1 MKAAFASSQPFR
13 SLVERSIKAW
23 KGLNQKGLTQA
34 IKQHSQVL
42 RGLESLDDFL
52 SFRDHQYWFFQL
64 RESFMRQKA
73 FQKWDPDRLDDYIL
87 LPVEDRFANETDCI
101 FISHYWR
108 ARGNPDLQGED
119 LRPLQQRLR
128 DGFWPR
134 TAYFWVDFTCM
145 PQRERT
151 EPQ

>member
-1 MKAAFASSQPFR
+1 
-13 SLVERSIKAW
+13 
-23 KGLNQKGLTQA
+23 
-34 IKQHSQVL
+34 
-42 RGLESLDDFL
+42 
-52 SFRDHQYWFFQL
+52 
-64 RESFMRQKA
+64 MRQKA

-128 DGFWPR
+128 DGFWPS